1 MPTVLTLLAEGFEEV
16 EAVTPVDL
24 LRRAGAEVTLAS
36 IGEGIHVTG
45 RCGITLH
52 ADTMLERVEAMDFD
66 CVFLPGGPGGRPL
79 RDDPRVRSIVLR
91 HARNNRWVAA
101 ICAAPV
107 VLHDVGLL
115 AGRRYTAHFS
125 VRHELPDIQAG
136 QRVVADDPLLTSRGA
151 GTALDFGLLLIDKL
165 FSPEKSLEVSRSICA

>member
-1 MPTVLTLLAEGFEEV
+1 MFFLTLSQIVGYLISV
-16 EAVTPVDL
+16 
-24 LRRAGAEVTLAS
+24 
-36 IGEGIHVTG
+36 I
-45 RCGITLH
+45 
-52 ADTMLERVEAMDFD
+52 
-66 CVFLPGGPGGRPL
+66 
-79 RDDPRVRSIVLR
+79 IVLVIVQFILSLLLSFNVVSM
-91 HARNNRWVAA
+91 HNRWVAA